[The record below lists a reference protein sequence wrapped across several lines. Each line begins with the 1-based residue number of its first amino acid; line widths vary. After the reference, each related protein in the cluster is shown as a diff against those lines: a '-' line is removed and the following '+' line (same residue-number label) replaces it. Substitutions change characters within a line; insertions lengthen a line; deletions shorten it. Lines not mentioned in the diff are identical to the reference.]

1 MSEQDGHL
9 EICSPA
15 LSFTNKES
23 HEGDMWQASQGH
35 VLKPSLCMPRTPPP
49 FPVGVSC
56 NILLLDLADRAG
68 PSTHLPLPLATI
80 HLNKS
85 FVEL

>member
-23 HEGDMWQASQGH
+23 REGDTWQASQGH
-35 VLKPSLCMPRTPPP
+35 VLKPSLHMPRTLPP
-49 FPVGVSC
+49 FLVGAPC

-68 PSTHLPLPLATI
+68 PSTRLPLPLATF
-80 HLNKS
+80 K
-85 FVEL
+85 